1 MGNEVL
7 EIEKMEFNWDL
18 FLQIL
23 GFTVG
28 IVYLWYEY
36 HANAKVW
43 AISAIMP
50 MISMFIYFRKGLY
63 ADFAINIYY
72 VVIAIYGFWNWKFS
86 QRKSSQEEIKETNSN
101 KSELR
106 ITHCPLSIAI
116 GCIATSLL
124 IWFLIYQ
131 ILINFTDSTVP
142 IADAFTTAFSIVGL
156 WMMARKYIEQWLCW
170 MIVDAVCVALYFYKG
185 IPFYAV
191 LYGIYTVIAY
201 FGYRKWLR
209 IATQ

>member
-1 MGNEVL
+1 
-7 EIEKMEFNWDL
+7 MEFNWDL

-86 QRKSSQEEIKETNSN
+86 QRKSSQEEITETNST
-101 KSELR
+101 KSELK

-116 GCIATSLL
+116 GCTVTSLL